1 MYPFIDKERC
11 INCNLCNTICP
22 IINHTE
28 WDDAIIKSYVGYSTN
43 EEIRLKSSSGGI
55 FSVLAEYILKSG
67 NVSGSSPDIVKSLH
81 AGRRAAGLT

>member
-1 MYPFIDKERC
+1 MSSKLYFNEKDIEGFLYPFIDKERC

-43 EEIRLKSSSGGI
+43 EEIRLKSSSGG
-55 FSVLAEYILKSG
+55 FFQY
-67 NVSGSSPDIVKSLH
+67 
-81 AGRRAAGLT
+81 